1 MDPRLYRH
9 IHAVLSQRIAD
20 GTLPP
25 GTRLNIGALA
35 DEFDCGR
42 DTVQR
47 AIGLLADDGLVERWA
62 GLGWYVKERG
72 AAGEPQQSQ
81 Q

>member
-9 IHAVLSQRIAD
+9 IHVVLSQRIAD

-62 GLGWYVKERG
+62 GLGWYVKERP
-72 AAGEPQQSQ
+72 APEQD
-81 Q
+81 